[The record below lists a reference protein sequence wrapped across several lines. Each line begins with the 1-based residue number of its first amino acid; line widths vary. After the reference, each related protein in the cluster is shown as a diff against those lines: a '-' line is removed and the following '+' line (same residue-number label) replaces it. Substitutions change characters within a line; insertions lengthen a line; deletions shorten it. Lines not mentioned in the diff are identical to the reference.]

1 MDNQA
6 CDVGVLFGDVAGSTR
21 LYETFGDR
29 VALVAIGACLRL
41 MTDSAT
47 KNGATVVKT
56 IGDEI
61 MAVFHSPGAMFSA
74 AVEMQRKIN
83 ALPPLQGPPGQTKLC
98 VRVGFHFGPTIVNND
113 DYFGDTVNLAA
124 RMAGIAKG
132 EQIMTTGT
140 MIELVSPWQRK
151 MARVLDRLAVKGK
164 AEDISVFEVIWQEN
178 AETTQFNVSGLS
190 ATASRRLTLR
200 AFEREW
206 LFDNSHQTVAIG
218 REPGNDV
225 IIHDHGV
232 SRRHATIE
240 RRRDKWV
247 LIDHSSNGTFVTFGG
262 EQEIRLHREELILH
276 RTGMASFGH
285 PADASRTA
293 CVHFVLT

>member
-6 CDVGVLFGDVAGSTR
+6 CNIGILFADVAGSTR
-21 LYETFGDR
+21 LYEAYGDR

-41 MTDSAT
+41 MTEEAT
-47 KNGATVVKT
+47 GNGAVVVKT

-61 MAVFHSPGAMFSA
+61 MAAFHSPEAMFTA
-74 AVEMQRKIN
+74 AVGMQRKID
-83 ALPPLQGPPGQTKLC
+83 ALPPLKGPPGQTKLA

-132 EQIMTTGT
+132 EQIMTTGA
-140 MIELVSPWQRK
+140 MMELVSPWQRR
-151 MARVLDRLAVKGK
+151 MTRVLDRLAVKGK

-190 ATASRRLTLR
+190 AAASRRLTLR

-206 LFDNSHQTVAIG
+206 LFDSSHQSIAIG

-225 IIHDHGV
+225 VIQDHGV

-247 LIDHSSNGTFVTFGG
+247 LIDHSSNGTFVTFSG
-262 EQEIRLHREELILH
+262 EQEIRLHREELMLH
-276 RTGMASFGH
+276 RTGIASFGH
-285 PADASRTA
+285 PADSLPTA
-293 CVHFVLT
+293 RIQFVLA